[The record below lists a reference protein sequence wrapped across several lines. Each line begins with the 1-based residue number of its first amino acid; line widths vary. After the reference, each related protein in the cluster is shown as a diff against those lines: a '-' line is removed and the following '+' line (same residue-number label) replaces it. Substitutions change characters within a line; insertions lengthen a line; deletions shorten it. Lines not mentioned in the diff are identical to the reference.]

1 MLAYAADG
9 QWHGRLPT
17 ALDAL
22 ARHGHPTPA
31 VREALTALVT
41 ADRRLP
47 EYGDYR
53 AFHQDEGIR
62 ARIDRLLA
70 TTRTI

>member
-9 QWHGRLPT
+9 QWHWTFPT

-22 ARHGHPTPA
+22 TRRGDLAPP
-31 VREALTALVT
+31 VREALTALVA
-41 ADRRLP
+41 ADRRLS

-53 AFHQDEGIR
+53 AFLQDEQIR
-62 ARIDRLLA
+62 AWIDRMPTLP
-70 TTRTI
+70 